1 MLNSPARVPAVRPFL
16 VGMFVDAL
24 GNGLYVPLTLLFI
37 QQVTGLPG
45 PMVGLGVTVA
55 ATLGLAANPLAGVL
69 IDRFDA
75 RTVLVGTYVVRAL
88 GFALYPLVDA
98 FGPLV
103 AIAAVIS
110 AGDRAFYPA
119 SVSYVAALTEDGG
132 RDRLYAL
139 QATARNVAFGLGG
152 LLSASAVSLAG
163 RTGFTLIAVLNAASF
178 VLASAFLLMSRGPG
192 RGARPPG
199 KPGGYRQVLADRP
212 FMGLVAAE
220 QAFTLSHLI
229 LSIGLPLYAV
239 SALDAPPAMLGIL
252 YTINTLLVA
261 VGQIPVRHLQ
271 RHARRT
277 HAMALAGGVF
287 ILSFA
292 LYAATALVP
301 PGLPRISA
309 LVAATLAF
317 TLAELLHRPPSAS
330 LAAGVA
336 PHALR
341 GRYLA
346 VHQMTWSVGQVVAP
360 AGFSALVAVSPPLLW
375 AILGVLLAIA
385 CAGLL
390 RLSSRLPAEALTA
403 SPVRREARDPGPS
416 GQGGEGA
423 ADRGRP
429 AGPGV

>member
-1 MLNSPARVPAVRPFL
+1 
-16 VGMFVDAL
+16 MFVDAL

-37 QQVTGLPG
+37 QQVTGLPATT
-45 PMVGLGVTVA
+45 VGVGVTVA

-75 RTVLVGTYVVRAL
+75 RTVLVGTYVIRAL

-119 SVSYVAALTEDGG
+119 SGSYVAALTEGG
-132 RDRLYAL
+132 DRDRLYAL

-163 RTGFTLIAVLNAASF
+163 QTGFTLIAALNAASF
-178 VLASAFLLMSRGPG
+178 VLASACLLLSRGPG
-192 RGARPPG
+192 KGARRPAG
-199 KPGGYRQVLADRP
+199 KSGGYRQVLADRP

-220 QAFTLSHLI
+220 QAFTLAHLI

-239 SALDAPPAMLGIL
+239 SALGASPAMLGIL

-261 VGQIPVRHLQ
+261 AGQLPVRRLQ
-271 RHARRT
+271 RRARRT

-292 LYAATALVP
+292 LYAATALIP

-309 LVAATLAF
+309 LVAATLVF
-317 TLAELLHRPPSAS
+317 TLAELVHRPPSAA
-330 LAAGVA
+330 LAAGAA

-346 VHQMTWSVGQVVAP
+346 VHQMTWAVGQVVAP
-360 AGFSALVAVSPPLLW
+360 AGFSALVAASPPLLW
-375 AILGVLLAIA
+375 ASLGVLLAFA

-390 RLSSRLPAEALTA
+390 RLSSRLPAEA
-403 SPVRREARDPGPS
+403 VEVGEKAR
-416 GQGGEGA
+416 
-423 ADRGRP
+423 
-429 AGPGV
+429 